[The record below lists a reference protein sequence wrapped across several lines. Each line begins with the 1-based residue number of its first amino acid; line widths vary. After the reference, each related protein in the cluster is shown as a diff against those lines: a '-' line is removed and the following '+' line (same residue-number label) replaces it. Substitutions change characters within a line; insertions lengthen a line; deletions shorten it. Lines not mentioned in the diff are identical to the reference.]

1 MRLVSWKDEYS
12 VGIDSI
18 DDEHR
23 QLIETIN
30 RLHEELDSPD
40 RKRTVLGFF
49 KRLMVEIKTHF
60 VHEEQF
66 MREHD
71 YKDYSAHKQD
81 HDLLLAELSDIM
93 EAFQRSVEVDSVD
106 LSMRLDAWF
115 FRHFHHYDTRL
126 HQALGPD

>member
-1 MRLVSWKDEYS
+1 MRLMDWKDEYK
-12 VGIDSI
+12 VGIDTI

-40 RKRTVLGFF
+40 RKRTVPGFF
-49 KRLMVEIKTHF
+49 RRLLVEIKAHF
-60 VHEEQF
+60 AHEEEF
-66 MREHD
+66 MRVHN
-71 YKDYSAHKQD
+71 YAGFGAHKQD
-81 HDLLLAELSDIM
+81 HDLLLGELLDIM
-93 EAFQRSVEVDSVD
+93 EAFERSVEIDSVD

-115 FRHFHHYDTRL
+115 FRHFHHYDTQL

>member
-40 RKRTVLGFF
+40 RKRTVPGFF

-60 VHEEQF
+60 VHEEEF

-71 YKDYSAHKQD
+71 YTG
-81 HDLLLAELSDIM
+81 I
-93 EAFQRSVEVDSVD
+93 QRAQAGSRPAAGGTERHHGSVP
-106 LSMRLDAWF
+106 
-115 FRHFHHYDTRL
+115 
-126 HQALGPD
+126 ALGGG